1 MGAEAFAEPVVIDL
15 GTGHGALDSYDR
27 PLRSTVP
34 RWFAPV
40 VLVLLLLI
48 SSAASAAP
56 AKPPFTSLL
65 RIPLGPADPY
75 LITSDG
81 RLLTQTDGLITA
93 YDLGTGSLRW
103 QAGRS
108 TPVYR
113 LRTGEGLVLM
123 QPWTTAGA
131 GDGTTAISMVTGAD
145 VWDNPRSVITIAGSD
160 ALLAVTGTRS
170 LSGTNR
176 RVQGLIEV
184 LDPANGVARW
194 QVRVPSTAVV
204 LGVPGPAGS
213 GARMLMVRDDRTAR
227 LFDLSDGRQMNVR
240 DLPAANYGPE
250 NPVVAGGVVLLRH
263 PGPSGMEVSAY
274 DPITLR
280 ELWTKPA
287 DGTFE
292 VRSCGQLACFLGQD
306 GVHAV
311 EPATGDRRWDRSG
324 WQTVT
329 ERGPAL
335 LAYPDTDISRPV
347 GLVDSDT
354 GRVLVNLRGWLPM
367 AGANSSGDL
376 LVTREAPAG
385 ARTMV
390 AVADQAAG
398 RLRPIALLP
407 DGVGECEAAPRRL
420 VCRST
425 SGELVVLAYDEAAGV
440 G

>member
-1 MGAEAFAEPVVIDL
+1 MGAEVFIDL
-15 GTGHGALDSYDR
+15 GAGHGALASEER
-27 PLRSTVP
+27 SLRSTMP
-34 RWFAPV
+34 RWFMPV
-40 VLVLLLLI
+40 ALVLLVLI
-48 SSAASAAP
+48 SSGASVAP
-56 AKPPFTSLL
+56 AKPPFASLL
-65 RIPLGPADPY
+65 RVSLGPADPY
-75 LITSDG
+75 LVTPTG
-81 RLLTQTDGLITA
+81 RLLTQTNGQITA
-93 YDLGTGSLRW
+93 YDLASGALRW
-103 QAGRS
+103 QAGQS

-123 QPWTTAGA
+123 QPWTTVGA
-131 GDGTTAISMVTGAD
+131 ADGTTAVSVATGAR
-145 VWDNPRSVITIAGSD
+145 VWDNPRSVITIAGSG

-204 LGVPGPAGS
+204 LGVPGPADS

-240 DLPAANYGPE
+240 ELPAANYGPE
-250 NPVVAGGVVLLRH
+250 NPVVAGGIVLLRH

-274 DPITLR
+274 DPATLR

-292 VRSCGQLACFLGQD
+292 VRSCGLLACFLGQD

-311 EPATGDRRWDRSG
+311 DPATGDRRWDKPG

-329 ERGPAL
+329 ERGSAL
-335 LAYPDTDISRPV
+335 LAYPDSDISRPI
-347 GLVDSDT
+347 GLVDSET
-354 GRVLVNLRGWLPM
+354 GKVLVDLRGWLPL
-367 AGANSSGDL
+367 AGANGSGDM
-376 LVTREAPAG
+376 LVTREVPAG

-398 RLRPIALLP
+398 RVRPIALLP
-407 DGVGECEAAPRRL
+407 SGTGDCEAAPGRL
-420 VCRST
+420 ICRST
-425 SGELVVLAYDEAAGV
+425 TGELVVWAYDEAAGA

>member
-1 MGAEAFAEPVVIDL
+1 MGAEAFAEPGVIDL
-15 GTGHGALDSYDR
+15 GTGHGALESYDR

-34 RWFAPV
+34 RWFTPV
-40 VLVLLLLI
+40 LLAVLLLI

-56 AKPPFTSLL
+56 ARPPFTALL

-75 LITSDG
+75 LITATG
-81 RLLTQTDGLITA
+81 WLLTQTNGQITA
-93 YDLGTGSLRW
+93 YDLGSGTLRW

-113 LRTGEGLVLM
+113 LRTGDGLVLM

-131 GDGTTAISMVTGAD
+131 ADGTTAISMATGAR

-160 ALLAVTGTRS
+160 TLLAVTGTRS

-184 LDPANGVARW
+184 LDPANGVGRW

-204 LGVPGPAGS
+204 LGVPGPSGS
-213 GARMLMVRDDRTAR
+213 GPRMLMVRDDRTAR
-227 LFDLSDGRQMNVR
+227 LFDFADGRELIVR

-263 PGPSGMEVSAY
+263 PGASGMEVSAY
-274 DPITLR
+274 DPATLR
-280 ELWTKPA
+280 ELWTKAA
-287 DGTFE
+287 DGTLE
-292 VRSCGQLACFLGQD
+292 VRPCGLLACLLGQD
-306 GVHAV
+306 GVHAF
-311 EPATGDRRWDRSG
+311 EPTTGDKRWDRPG

-347 GLVDSDT
+347 GLVDGAT
-354 GRVLVNLRGWLPM
+354 GRVLVGLRGWLPLP
-367 AGANSSGDL
+367 GANGAGDL
-376 LVTREAPAG
+376 LVSREVPPG

-390 AVADQAAG
+390 AVADRESG
-398 RLRPIALLP
+398 RLRPIAQLP
-407 DGVGECEAAPRRL
+407 AATGECEAAPGRL
-420 VCRST
+420 VCRSMT
-425 SGELVVLAYDEAAGV
+425 GELVVWAYDEAAGA